1 MTILVA
7 EIGWNFL
14 GNLRIAKNM
23 ILSAKKGGADV
34 VKFQIWDPK
43 FLKKG
48 AWDKDGRR
56 EIYKKAFLNK
66 ERYLVL
72 KRFSKKNNIRCFAS
86 AFNLDGAK
94 LLKKVGDTWIKI
106 PSHEAY
112 NNDLIKYAIK
122 NFSKIIIS
130 AGCLKKKELLRLIK
144 LIKSKKIYKKKVT
157 LLHCVS
163 SYPLKADECNF
174 EKFNFIKKN
183 LGKVGYSGHL
193 HGIQDSVYA
202 LNNGA
207 QIIEKHFTTNNN
219 LPGRDNKFALTE
231 NELIELKRYIT
242 LNKKFRINKGLD
254 LQKCE
259 IDIFKNYRGRWSKNI
274 IN

>member
-86 AFNLDGAK
+86 AFNLEGAK
-94 LLKKVGDTWIKI
+94 LLKRVGDTWIKI
-106 PSHEAY
+106 
-112 NNDLIKYAIK
+112 
-122 NFSKIIIS
+122 
-130 AGCLKKKELLRLIK
+130 LLM
-144 LIKSKKIYKKKVT
+144 
-157 LLHCVS
+157 
-163 SYPLKADECNF
+163 
-174 EKFNFIKKN
+174 
-183 LGKVGYSGHL
+183 
-193 HGIQDSVYA
+193 
-202 LNNGA
+202 
-207 QIIEKHFTTNNN
+207 KHTTM
-219 LPGRDNKFALTE
+219 
-231 NELIELKRYIT
+231 I
-242 LNKKFRINKGLD
+242 
-254 LQKCE
+254 
-259 IDIFKNYRGRWSKNI
+259 
-274 IN
+274 